1 MRLTRPIISVRIESM
16 ATDQVNSENQVSSKV
31 LRPFKAG
38 VPNLR
43 QYFRDMKSRKEFV
56 FELSRAERAEEQLDT
71 FFGQLWTVISPLLS
85 AAIFYLFI
93 FVVQGGH
100 QGPEFFLHL
109 IAGIFIFEFVSTAA
123 SRGSFSIMK
132 AGALINN
139 TSFPRA
145 LLPLTDVLTAF
156 RVFIPSVFI
165 FAIFQIILGVPI
177 QIEALQAIPA
187 LILIILFTSGLAMF
201 AATAQVYFRD
211 TQALM
216 PFILRLTMFISPV
229 LYFPEQAK
237 ALFDGRLLTIFN
249 PLFCMI
255 QIFSGSIVRGD
266 TFDAWTWF
274 MAIFW
279 GLFTFIGGFWF
290 LVTREGEFA
299 ARI

>member
-1 MRLTRPIISVRIESM
+1 MTENAIVLDSKSRIIS
-16 ATDQVNSENQVSSKV
+16 
-31 LRPFKAG
+31 PFRAG
-38 VPNLR
+38 MPNLR
-43 QYFRDMKSRKEFV
+43 HYFSDMRNRKEFV
-56 FELSRAERAEEQLDT
+56 LELSRAERAEEQLDT
-71 FFGQLWTVISPLLS
+71 FFGQLWSVISPLLS

-100 QGPEFFLHL
+100 QGPEYFLHL
-109 IAGIFIFEFVSTAA
+109 VAGIFIFDFISTAA
-123 SRGSFSIMK
+123 SRGSLSVMK

-145 LLPLTDVLTAF
+145 LLPLSDVLTAF
-156 RVFIPSVFI
+156 RVFIPSIFVF
-165 FAIFQIILGVPI
+165 AVFQIVLGVPI
-177 QIEALQAIPA
+177 RVESLQAIPA

-237 ALFDGRLLTIFN
+237 ALFDGRLLTVFN

-266 TFDAWTWF
+266 TFDGWTWF

-279 GLFTFIGGFWF
+279 AMISFVGGFWF
-290 LVTREGEFA
+290 LVSREGEFA

>member
-1 MRLTRPIISVRIESM
+1 MTEKSSVLDSESRIIS
-16 ATDQVNSENQVSSKV
+16 
-31 LRPFKAG
+31 PFRAG
-38 VPNLR
+38 MPNLR
-43 QYFRDMKSRKEFV
+43 HYFSDMRNRKEFV
-56 FELSRAERAEEQLDT
+56 LELSRAERAEEQLDT
-71 FFGQLWTVISPLLS
+71 FFGQLWSVISPLLS

-93 FVVQGGH
+93 FVIEGGH
-100 QGPEFFLHL
+100 QGPEYFLHL
-109 IAGIFIFEFVSTAA
+109 VAGIFIFDFISTAA
-123 SRGSFSIMK
+123 TRGSLSVMK

-145 LLPLTDVLTAF
+145 LLPLSDVLTAF
-156 RVFIPSVFI
+156 RVFMPSIFVF
-165 FAIFQIILGVPI
+165 AVFQITLGVPI
-177 QIEALQAIPA
+177 RIESLQAIPA
-187 LILIILFTSGLAMF
+187 LFLIIIFTSGLAMF

-237 ALFDGRLLTIFN
+237 ALFDGRLLTVFN

-266 TFDAWTWF
+266 TFDGWTWF

-279 GLFTFIGGFWF
+279 AIVSFVGGFWF
-290 LVTREGEFA
+290 LVSREGEFA

>member
-1 MRLTRPIISVRIESM
+1 MP
-16 ATDQVNSENQVSSKV
+16 D
-31 LRPFKAG
+31 
-38 VPNLR
+38 LR
-43 QYFRDMKSRKEFV
+43 QYFSDMSNRKEFV
-56 FELSRAERAEEQLDT
+56 LELSRAERAEEQLDT

-85 AAIFYLFI
+85 AAIYYLFI

-100 QGPEFFLHL
+100 QGPEYFLHL
-109 IAGIFIFEFVSTAA
+109 VAGIFIFEFISTAA
-123 SRGSFSIMK
+123 ARGSLSVMK

-145 LLPLTDVLTAF
+145 LLPLSDVLTAF
-156 RVFIPSVFI
+156 RVFIPSIFVF
-165 FAIFQIILGVPI
+165 AVFQITLGVPI
-177 QIEALQAIPA
+177 RVESLQAIPA
-187 LILIILFTSGLAMF
+187 LFLILLFTSGLAMF

-266 TFDAWTWF
+266 TFDGWTWL
-274 MAIFW
+274 MAVLWSLVSFV
-279 GLFTFIGGFWF
+279 GGFWF

>member
-1 MRLTRPIISVRIESM
+1 MSKNLSSSETEFRII
-16 ATDQVNSENQVSSKV
+16 
-31 LRPFKAG
+31 RPFRAG
-38 VPNLR
+38 MPNLR
-43 QYFRDMKSRKEFV
+43 QYFIDIRSRKEFV
-56 FELSRAERAEEQLDT
+56 LELSRAERAEEHLDT
-71 FFGQLWTVISPLLS
+71 VFGQLWTVISPLLS

-100 QGPEFFLHL
+100 QGPVYFLHL
-109 IAGIFIFEFVSTAA
+109 VAGIFIFEFVSTAA
-123 SRGSFSIMK
+123 RRGSASIMK

-156 RVFIPSVFI
+156 RVFLPSMLI
-165 FAIFQIILGVPI
+165 FTIFQITLGVPI
-177 QIEALQAIPA
+177 HIESLQAIPA

-201 AATAQVYFRD
+201 AATSQVYFRD

-237 ALFDGRLLTIFN
+237 ALFDGRLLTVLN

-266 TFDAWTWF
+266 TFDVWTWV

-290 LVTREGEFA
+290 LVSREGEFA

>member
-1 MRLTRPIISVRIESM
+1 MRLTRPKFSVRIRPM
-16 ATDQVNSENQVSSKV
+16 ATDQVNSKNQVSSKV
-31 LRPFKAG
+31 HRPFKAG

-85 AAIFYLFI
+85 AAIYYLFI

-100 QGPEFFLHL
+100 QGPEYFLHL
-109 IAGIFIFEFVSTAA
+109 VAGIFIFEFVSTAA
-123 SRGSFSIMK
+123 ARGSLSIMK

-156 RVFIPSVFI
+156 RIFIPSIFI
-165 FAIFQIILGVPI
+165 FAIFQITLGVPV

-187 LILIILFTSGLAMF
+187 LILILLFTSGLAMF

-266 TFDAWTWF
+266 TFDGWTWF

-279 GLFTFIGGFWF
+279 GLFAFIGGFWF

>member
-1 MRLTRPIISVRIESM
+1 MNEISSVLDSESRII
-16 ATDQVNSENQVSSKV
+16 T
-31 LRPFKAG
+31 PFRAG
-38 VPNLR
+38 MPNLR
-43 QYFRDMKSRKEFV
+43 QYFSDMRNRKEFV
-56 FELSRAERAEEQLDT
+56 LELSRAERAEEQLDT

-85 AAIFYLFI
+85 AAIYYLFI

-100 QGPEFFLHL
+100 QGPAYFLHL
-109 IAGIFIFEFVSTAA
+109 VAGIFIFEFISTAA
-123 SRGSFSIMK
+123 ARGSLSVMK

-145 LLPLTDVLTAF
+145 LLPLSDVLTAF
-156 RVFIPSVFI
+156 RVFIPSIFVFSV
-165 FAIFQIILGVPI
+165 FQITLGVPI
-177 QIEALQAIPA
+177 PGESLQAIPA
-187 LILIILFTSGLAMF
+187 LFLIILFTSGLAMF

-216 PFILRLTMFISPV
+216 PFILRLTMFVSPV

-266 TFDAWTWF
+266 TFDGWTWF

-279 GLFTFIGGFWF
+279 ASVSFVGGFWF
-290 LVTREGEFA
+290 LVSREGEFA

>member
-1 MRLTRPIISVRIESM
+1 VDNKNQRLIPDI
-16 ATDQVNSENQVSSKV
+16 DQVTIYK
-31 LRPFKAG
+31 PFRAG
-38 VPNLR
+38 VPNLNA
-43 QYFRDMKSRKEFV
+43 YFRDMRSRKEFV
-56 FELSRAERAEEQLDT
+56 LELSRAEREEEHLDT
-71 FFGQLWTVISPLLS
+71 VFGQLWSIISPLLS
-85 AAIFYLFI
+85 AAIYYLFMYVI
-93 FVVQGGH
+93 QGGH

-109 IAGIFIFEFVSTAA
+109 VAGIFIFEFISTAA
-123 SRGSFSIMK
+123 TRGSNSIMR

-156 RVFIPSVFI
+156 RVFLPSIFVF
-165 FAIFQIILGVPI
+165 AAFQISLQVPLSV
-177 QIEALQAIPA
+177 EALQAIPA

-237 ALFDGRLLTIFN
+237 EMFDGRLLTLLN
-249 PLFCMI
+249 PVFCMV
-255 QIFSGSIVRGD
+255 QIFSGSIARGD
-266 TFDAWTWF
+266 TFDLWTWLI
-274 MAIFW
+274 AIFW
-279 GLFTFIGGFWF
+279 AIVSFVGGFWF

>member
-1 MRLTRPIISVRIESM
+1 MTENSSVLDSKSRIIS
-16 ATDQVNSENQVSSKV
+16 
-31 LRPFKAG
+31 PFRAG
-38 VPNLR
+38 MPNLR
-43 QYFRDMKSRKEFV
+43 HYFGDMRNRREFV
-56 FELSRAERAEEQLDT
+56 LELSRAERAEEQLDT
-71 FFGQLWTVISPLLS
+71 FFGQLWSVISPLLS
-85 AAIFYLFI
+85 AAIYYLFI

-100 QGPEFFLHL
+100 QGREYFLHL
-109 IAGIFIFEFVSTAA
+109 IAGIFIFDFISTAA
-123 SRGSFSIMK
+123 ARGSLSVMK

-145 LLPLTDVLTAF
+145 LLPLSDVLTAF
-156 RVFIPSVFI
+156 RVFIPSI
-165 FAIFQIILGVPI
+165 FVYAIFQIVLGVPL
-177 QIEALQAIPA
+177 QVESLQAIPA
-187 LILIILFTSGLAMF
+187 LFLIILFTSGLAMF

-249 PLFCMI
+249 PLFCLI

-266 TFDAWTWF
+266 TFDGWTWL

-279 GLFTFIGGFWF
+279 AALSFVGGFWF
-290 LVTREGEFA
+290 LVSREGEFA

>member
-1 MRLTRPIISVRIESM
+1 M
-16 ATDQVNSENQVSSKV
+16 ATDQVNTENQVSSIV

-43 QYFRDMKSRKEFV
+43 QYFRGMRSRKEFV

-85 AAIFYLFI
+85 AAIYYLFI

-100 QGPEFFLHL
+100 QGPEYFLHL
-109 IAGIFIFEFVSTAA
+109 VCGIFIFEFIATAA
-123 SRGSFSIMK
+123 ARGSFSIMK

-156 RVFIPSVFI
+156 RVFIPSIFI
-165 FAIFQIILGVPI
+165 FAIFQIALGVPI
-177 QIEALQAIPA
+177 QIESLQAIPA
-187 LILIILFTSGLAMF
+187 LILILLFTSGLAMF
-201 AATAQVYFRD
+201 ASTAQVYFRD
-211 TQALM
+211 TQALL
-216 PFILRLTMFISPV
+216 PFILRLTMFLSPV

-249 PLFCMI
+249 PLFCML

-266 TFDAWTWF
+266 TFDTWTWF

-279 GLFTFIGGFWF
+279 GLFAFIGGFWF
-290 LVTREGEFA
+290 LATREGEFA

>member
-1 MRLTRPIISVRIESM
+1 MAENSSVLESESRIIS
-16 ATDQVNSENQVSSKV
+16 
-31 LRPFKAG
+31 PFRAG

-43 QYFRDMKSRKEFV
+43 HYFSDMRNRKEFV
-56 FELSRAERAEEQLDT
+56 LELSRAERAEEQLDT
-71 FFGQLWTVISPLLS
+71 FFGQLWSVISPLLS

-100 QGPEFFLHL
+100 QGPAYFLHL
-109 IAGIFIFEFVSTAA
+109 VAGIFIFDFVSTAA
-123 SRGSFSIMK
+123 ARGSASVMK

-145 LLPLTDVLTAF
+145 LLPLSDVLTAF
-156 RVFIPSVFI
+156 RIFIPSI
-165 FAIFQIILGVPI
+165 FVYAVFQITLGVPI
-177 QIEALQAIPA
+177 WVESLQAIPA
-187 LILIILFTSGLAMF
+187 LFLIILFTSGLAMF

-229 LYFPEQAK
+229 LYYPEQAK

-266 TFDAWTWF
+266 TFDGWTWF

-279 GLFTFIGGFWF
+279 ATVSFVGGFWF
-290 LVTREGEFA
+290 LVSREGEFA

>member
-1 MRLTRPIISVRIESM
+1 MAKNQISP
-16 ATDQVNSENQVSSKV
+16 DNQVSVRV

-38 VPNLR
+38 VPSLG

-85 AAIFYLFI
+85 AAIYYLFI

-100 QGPEFFLHL
+100 QGPKYFLHL
-109 IAGIFIFEFVSTAA
+109 VAGIFIFEFISTAA
-123 SRGSFSIMK
+123 ARGSLSVIK

-156 RVFIPSVFI
+156 WVFIPSIFI
-165 FAIFQIILGVPI
+165 FAIFQTVLAVPI
-177 QIEALQAIPA
+177 QLASLQAIPA
-187 LILIILFTSGLAMF
+187 LILILLFTSGLSMF

-211 TQALM
+211 TRALI
-216 PFILRLTMFISPV
+216 PFILRLTMFLSPV

-266 TFDAWTWF
+266 TFDVWTWF

-290 LVTREGEFA
+290 LVAREGEFSA
-299 ARI
+299 II